1 MARAAQTR
9 KKKPAARRA
18 KKRAATT
25 RKNGKRTPDRKQ
37 RGAARSQNS
46 IPEGPPRTRGMGRGG
61 HRLAEAFGAVERLPV
76 LAESRRRLHSLTRKP
91 AGSEAEVTDAV
102 EADVAVVI
110 AVMRAAAENGAEPGR
125 VWGVADAVSVLTPE
139 GVAAAADEV
148 DAYELFEPPAEWQDQ
163 LEPLRRHSVA
173 TRHAAVRIAE
183 LGGHANWDELGLAA
197 MLHDVGRLVLARLYP
212 GYSELVTQRSGTPEE
227 RIQAERRELGI
238 DHALVGGVLT
248 RRWGLPPSITSTV
261 ERHHSPEPEG
271 PAAVIALAD
280 QVAHY
285 GHGDPV
291 SAERVAALASRA
303 GIDSDRLSGLLVEFP
318 HVQAPRRR
326 APEPCPLS
334 ARELDALR
342 GLAQGKVYKE
352 IADDLSLSAST
363 VRTHLHNVYRKL
375 GAIDRAQAVLIARD
389 RGWI

>member
-9 KKKPAARRA
+9 KKADTRRA
-18 KKRAATT
+18 TKRPGSG
-25 RKNGKRTPDRKQ
+25 RKNGKRTPAGKARAAQ
-37 RGAARSQNS
+37 RSGNS

-61 HRLAEAFGAVERLPV
+61 HRLAEAFAAVERLPV
-76 LAESRRRLHSLTRKP
+76 LAESRRRLRSLADEP
-91 AGSEAEVTDAV
+91 AGSEAEVTDTV
-102 EADVAVVI
+102 EADVALVI
-110 AVMRAAAENGAEPGR
+110 AVLRAAAVRDAAPGG
-125 VWGVADAVSVLTPE
+125 VWGVADAVSLLGAE
-139 GVAAAADEV
+139 GVADAAEAV
-148 DAYELFEPPAEWQDQ
+148 DAYELFEPPGEWQDQ
-163 LEPLRRHSVA
+163 LEPLRRHSIA
-173 TRHAAVRIAE
+173 TRHATVRIAE
-183 LGGHANWDELGLAA
+183 QGGHANWDELGLAA
-197 MLHDVGRLVLARLYP
+197 MLHDIGTLVLARLYP
-212 GYSELVTQRSGTPEE
+212 GYAELVSHRGGTPEE

-248 RRWGLPPSITSTV
+248 RRWGLPPSITTTV
-261 ERHHSPEPEG
+261 ERHHGSEPEG
-271 PAAVIALAD
+271 PAAIVALAD
-280 QVAHY
+280 QVAHH

-291 SAERVAALASRA
+291 SPGRVAALADRA
-303 GIDSDRLSGLLVEFP
+303 GIEPDRLTGLLVEFP
-318 HVQAPRRR
+318 HVQSPRRR

>member
-9 KKKPAARRA
+9 KKTDARRG
-18 KKRAATT
+18 KKRPGASA
-25 RKNGKRTPDRKQ
+25 RKNGNRAPARKQ
-37 RGAARSQNS
+37 RPPGPGNS
-46 IPEGPPRTRGMGRGG
+46 IPEGPPRTRGMGHGG

-76 LAESRRRLHSLTRKP
+76 LAELQRRLRSLLGKP
-91 AGSEAEVTDAV
+91 AGSEAEVTDAI
-102 EADVAVVI
+102 EADVALVI
-110 AVMRAAAENGAEPGR
+110 AVMRAASDRGSEPGR
-125 VWGVADAVSVLTPE
+125 VWGVADAVSVLGPA
-139 GVAAAADEV
+139 GVAYAAEEV
-148 DAYELFEPPAEWQDQ
+148 DAYELFEPPAEWQGQ

-173 TRHAAVRIAE
+173 TRYATVRIAE

-197 MLHDVGRLVLARLYP
+197 MLHDVGTLVLARLYP
-212 GYSELVTQRSGTPEE
+212 GYQELVAHRSGTPEG

-248 RRWGLPPSITSTV
+248 RRWGLPPSVTQTV
-261 ERHHSPEPEG
+261 ERHHGADPEG
-271 PAAVIALAD
+271 PAAVVALAD
-280 QVAHY
+280 QIAHH

-291 SAERVAALASRA
+291 APERLTALAYRA
-303 GIDSDRLSGLLVEFP
+303 GIDPDRLTGLLVELP
-318 HVQAPRRR
+318 PAQPPRRR
-326 APEPCPLS
+326 VPEPCPLS
-334 ARELDALR
+334 PRELDALR
-342 GLAQGKVYKE
+342 GLAQGKVYRE

>member
-1 MARAAQTR
+1 MARAPQTR
-9 KKKPAARRA
+9 KKADSRRTS
-18 KKRAATT
+18 KRAVSA
-25 RKNGKRTPDRKQ
+25 RKNGKRTPSGKRS
-37 RGAARSQNS
+37 AAPRSGNS
-46 IPEGPPRTRGMGRGG
+46 IPEGPPRTRGLGRGG
-61 HRLAEAFGAVERLPV
+61 HRLAEAFAAVERLPV
-76 LAESRRRLHSLTRKP
+76 LAESQRRLQSLVSKP
-91 AGSEAEVTDAV
+91 AGSEADVTNAV
-102 EADVAVVI
+102 EGDVALVI
-110 AVMRAAAENGAEPGR
+110 AVLRAAADRGVEPGR
-125 VWGVADAVSVLTPE
+125 VWGVADAVSLLSPQ
-139 GVAAAADEV
+139 GVADAAEEV

-163 LEPLRRHSVA
+163 LEPLRRHSIA
-173 TRHAAVRIAE
+173 TRHATVRIAE

-197 MLHDVGRLVLARLYP
+197 MLHDVGTLVLARLYP
-212 GYSELVTQRSGTPEE
+212 GYSELVSHRGGTPEE

-248 RRWGLPPSITSTV
+248 RRWSLPPSITTTV
-261 ERHHSPEPEG
+261 ERHHGADPEG
-271 PAAVIALAD
+271 PAAVVALAD
-280 QVAHY
+280 QVAHH

-291 SAERVAALASRA
+291 SPQRVAVLGDRA
-303 GIDSDRLSGLLVEFP
+303 GIDPDRLTGLLVEFP
-318 HVQAPRRR
+318 HVESPRRR

-352 IADDLSLSAST
+352 IAEDLSLSAST